1 MADISRGGTRLH
13 NLLLNRNFVGQHS
26 SESAGVLSPYSINHL
41 DVGLNW
47 FNTGASSEVGNN
59 PVRAVVDLGNGIAM
73 AGSTLGIMFRSQ
85 NYGKDWVTFAAPSGD
100 DISGFAY
107 VGNGNLWIITTGNV
121 SGTSN
126 LFRSLNF
133 GNRTFFTVLAV
144 GGVNFVSTAYIGNG
158 VGLVTDFQGNAY
170 RTTNFGGFWVP
181 VAGNPQT
188 PGIPLNT
195 IGYLENGIVLLGA
208 NDGRVLRSVNKGVS
222 FSSVGTIT
230 LGAGIRTFAYLSNGL
245 VLAGDDVGFVYTST
259 DFGLTWSSGVQVTI
273 PPNTLRSL
281 LYVGNGVVLAFQ
293 GGDGANIFRNADYGA
308 SGSWTNLGSFNANP
322 GFFLCSAY
330 LGNGVVIAGTNGTV
344 PFPGPIAGTIF
355 RSDVAFK
362 FDESQNDIRKRIETF
377 TVDAGLN
384 FTHRTVL
391 MNASVGNRIV
401 SLPSA
406 GITGTIDLRG
416 HQFDI
421 KKIDATANTVTVTP
435 AGAETI
441 DGAAVQVLNV
451 QYQSI
456 SIKSDGSN
464 WWII

>member
-47 FNTGASSEVGNN
+47 TNTLASGSIGNN

-100 DISGFAY
+100 DIAGFAY
-107 VGNGNLWIITTGNV
+107 LGNGILWIATQGNIT
-121 SGTSN
+121 GTSN
-126 LFRSLNF
+126 VFRSLNF
-133 GNRTFFTVLAV
+133 GNRTFFTVLGI
-144 GGVNFVSTAYIGNG
+144 GGVNFISIAYLGNG
-158 VGLVTDFQGNAY
+158 IGLVTDGSGNAY

-181 VAGNPQT
+181 LAGNPLVA
-188 PGIPLNT
+188 GIPLNVVT
-195 IGYLENGIVLLGA
+195 YLENGIALIGT
-208 NDGRVLRSVNKGVS
+208 NNGRILRSVNN
-222 FSSVGTIT
+222 GTAFVDLGQIT
-230 LGAGIRTFAYLSNGL
+230 LGAGIETFAYLSNGL
-245 VLAGDDVGFVYTST
+245 VLAGDSVGFVYTST
-259 DFGLTWSSGVQVTI
+259 DFGSTWSSGVQVTI

-308 SGSWTNLGSFNANP
+308 PTSWTNLGSFNPNP

-330 LGNGVVIAGTNGTV
+330 LGNGIVIAGTNGFV

-355 RSDVAFK
+355 RSDVSFK
-362 FDESQNDIRKRIETF
+362 IDESQNDIKKRIETF
-377 TVDAGLN
+377 TTNEVLN

-391 MNASVGNRIV
+391 MNASLGARIV
-401 SLPSA
+401 SLPPP

-421 KKIDATANTVTVTP
+421 KKIDATANTVTVYP
-435 AGAETI
+435 GAGVTI
-441 DGAAVQVLNV
+441 DGATTYVLTV

-456 SIKSDGSN
+456 TIKSDGSN
-464 WWII
+464 WFII